1 MAENK
6 NTAASKNKAM
16 KFFKET
22 KAEMKKVS
30 WPSKEQLFH
39 NTVIILVFIIIATA
53 FLSIVD
59 VGFQKGLS
67 FILDILK

>member
-6 NTAASKNKAM
+6 NTAVKKNKAL

-22 KAEMKKVS
+22 KSEMKKVS

-39 NTVIILVFIIIATA
+39 NTAVILSFVIIMTIV
-53 FLSIVD
+53 LSLLD
-59 VGFQKGLS
+59 VGFEKLLS
-67 FILDILK
+67 LIVK

>member
-30 WPSKEQLFH
+30 WPTKNQLFH
-39 NTVIILVFIIIATA
+39 NTLIIVVFIIIATVV
-53 FLSIVD
+53 LSLLD
-59 VGFQKGLS
+59 AGFEKVLS
-67 FILDILK
+67 LILK

>member
-6 NTAASKNKAM
+6 TVKKNRSL

-30 WPSKEQLFH
+30 WPTKEQLFH
-39 NTVIILVFIIIATA
+39 NTSVILAFVAITTIILS
-53 FLSIVD
+53 LLD
-59 VGFQKGLS
+59 VGFEKLLS
-67 FILDILK
+67 LIVK